1 MTAPDASR
9 SLDVEITG
17 PFGIRGSL
25 NQAEA
30 RIVAVEGL
38 TVAHVELVA
47 TSKRGADLLDG
58 AMTLTPE
65 GLEIRL
71 PTMSEAIAAQGLW
84 RGLASGAS
92 WGLRVEAR
100 VPAGSW
106 LDLRSKVASLKTE
119 GRFGSVRWAS
129 SLGDV
134 RLERTEFLS
143 ADIGMG
149 DLKVGYCDAAE
160 ITGCAGDVRITEIGG
175 SLTVDGGAGDVRVR
189 TLRGTATIRT
199 GLGDVTLDE
208 VHASG
213 GAAHDDGDPGAA
225 DVRVTCTAGDIK
237 LKELVAGS
245 VGLSTTTGDA
255 TVGVARGS
263 DLVAADV
270 RSRSGSAR
278 CKIPLA
284 PGAQPSGPSD
294 APLAWGT
301 PPLGVRIRAESSSG
315 DITVRHSR
323 RGKRDRA

>member
-1 MTAPDASR
+1 MTAPENTR
-9 SLDVEITG
+9 TIDVEVTG

-47 TSKRGADLLDG
+47 TSKRGADLLDD

-134 RLERTEFLS
+134 TLERTEFLS

-149 DLKVGYCDAAE
+149 NLKVGYCDAAE
-160 ITGCAGDVRITEIGG
+160 ITGGAGDVKITEVGG
-175 SLTVDGGAGDVRVR
+175 SLTIDGGVGDVRVR
-189 TLRGTATIRT
+189 TLRGTAAIVT
-199 GLGDVTLDE
+199 GLGDVTLGE
-208 VHASG
+208 VSASG
-213 GAAHDDGDPGAA
+213 GTANDDGGREAA

-237 LKELVAGS
+237 IKELVTGS
-245 VGLSTTTGDA
+245 VRLGTTMGDV

-263 DLVAADV
+263 DLVGADL
-270 RSRSGSAR
+270 RSESGSAR
-278 CKIPLA
+278 CKVPVV
-284 PGAQPSGPSD
+284 PGPRLSGPLD
-294 APLAWGT
+294 VPLAWGT
-301 PPLGVRIRAESSSG
+301 PTPGVHIHAESSSG
-315 DITVRHSR
+315 DITVRDSR
-323 RGKRDRA
+323 RGKRDRT

>member
-1 MTAPDASR
+1 VTAPDASR
-9 SLDVEITG
+9 SLDVEVTG

-30 RIVAVEGL
+30 RVVAVEGL

-47 TSKRGADLLDG
+47 TSKRGADLLDD

-134 RLERTEFLS
+134 TLERTEFLS

-149 DLKVGYCDAAE
+149 NLKVGSCDAAE
-160 ITGCAGDVRITEIGG
+160 ITGGAGDITITEVGG
-175 SLTVDGGAGDVRVR
+175 SLTIDGGVGDVRVR

-208 VHASG
+208 VHASD
-213 GAAHDDGDPGAA
+213 GAASGGGNQEAA

-237 LKELVAGS
+237 IKELVTGS
-245 VGLSTTTGDA
+245 VRLGTTMGDV

-270 RSRSGSAR
+270 RSGAGSVR
-278 CKIPLA
+278 CKVPVA
-284 PGAQPSGPSD
+284 PGDRSSGPSD

-301 PPLGVRIRAESSSG
+301 PPLGVRIHAESKSG
-315 DITVRHSR
+315 DIPVRNSR
-323 RGKRDRA
+323 RGTRDRA